1 MSTAYRRLPFAEQI
15 RFFRGKL
22 NIPTQSYA
30 DIYGA
35 EHDAAFVVAG
45 MARMDMLAD
54 MRKAVD
60 KAIADGTTLDAFR
73 NDFDDIVARYGWQYH
88 GGRDWRSRIIYNT
101 NLYSSYQAGR
111 YEQQQEM
118 KPLRP
123 YWEYRHRD
131 GQKHPRPEHEAWDG
145 LVLHADDPWWQTH
158 YPVNAYGCKCTVF
171 AHSKRSLER
180 NGLKVGK
187 APPVE
192 LHTVT
197 IGKNSANPRIVAV
210 PKGIDPGF
218 DHVPGKARD
227 SMLQRLFDKA
237 SNVPPELASS
247 AVSATLAHPHI
258 KDILRKEVA
267 EMVDNAFAMHAKRQE
282 MERQGKKGKIGEVGI
297 KKSIGVI
304 APDIIAELTRRQVAP
319 KTAVIT
325 LRDTDIFHLRR
336 ASKHQPISQA
346 AWRNIV
352 DYINDPAEIRLDIS
366 ETPHALL
373 YIVEADGIPGKIV
386 LKMDYDIKNVKDK
399 EGKRRTIVGNI
410 IRSGMQLL
418 TPEEIASLNR
428 HEALYKKK

>member
-1 MSTAYRRLPFAEQI
+1 MSLAHRRLPFGEQI
-15 RFFRGKL
+15 NYFRAKL
-22 NIPTQSYA
+22 NLPTQSYA

-73 NDFDDIVARYGWQYH
+73 KDFDSIVARYGWQYN

-118 KPLRP
+118 KQLRP

-145 LVLHADDPWWQTH
+145 LVLHCDDPWWQTH
-158 YPVNAYGCKCTVF
+158 YPINAYGCKCTVF
-171 AHSKRSLER
+171 AHSERSLAR

-192 LHTVT
+192 MHTVVV
-197 IGKNSANPRIVAV
+197 GKNSANPRIVAV

-227 SMLQRLFDKA
+227 SMMQRLFDKA
-237 SNVPPELASS
+237 SNVPPMLAAK
-247 AVSATLAHPHI
+247 AVDATLSHPQVRR
-258 KDILRKEVA
+258 LLNTEVA
-267 EMVDNAFAMHAKRQE
+267 TMVDAVFAEMAKDDPR
-282 MERQGKKGKIGEVGI
+282 KKARGIQKSVG
-297 KKSIGVI
+297 VLHEATI
-304 APDIIAELTRRQVAP
+304 AGLQKRGFALSNV
-319 KTAVIT
+319 VIT
-325 LRDTDIFHLRR
+325 LVDKDIMHAVRDNKNL
-336 ASKHQPISQA
+336 PISQET
-346 AWRNIV
+346 WRAMADLLANPQAVLI
-352 DYINDPAEIRLDIS
+352 DES
-366 ETPHALL
+366 STPPTLL
-373 YIVEADGIPGKIV
+373 YYCEYGEDKNKIV
-386 LKMDYDIKNVKDK
+386 LKLEDK
-399 EGKRRTIVGNI
+399 GKARDPDTGKSRTIRINHV
-410 IRSGMQLL
+410 RSATVLE
-418 TPEEIASLNR
+418 TEEQITSLK
-428 HEALYKKK
+428 AFPPLWGKIP